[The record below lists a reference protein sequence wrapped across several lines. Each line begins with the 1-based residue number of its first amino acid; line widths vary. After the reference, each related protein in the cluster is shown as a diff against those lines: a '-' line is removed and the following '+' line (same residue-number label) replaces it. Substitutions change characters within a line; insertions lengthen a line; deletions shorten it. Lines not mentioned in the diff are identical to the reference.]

1 MSATH
6 EADTGRASYELHHLP
21 PHTEGLSDYVK
32 NPFSGWGGGAA
43 AGSSAGSFKPQR
55 RSRSRTR
62 VTVSGIP
69 GGGSRSSSR
78 QGYAPGHSS
87 SSHRGS
93 NLPPQVKN
101 AFAELRRHLG
111 ADSSDNASMS
121 SYNNSYTSHTSTDD
135 TEEETA
141 PPKRGKGDGPLR
153 AIQLSSIDSVDTGS
167 AFETIVPQ
175 TYRVQQPQ

>member
-21 PHTEGLSDYVK
+21 PHTDVPSFQDVRNYVS
-32 NPFSGWGGGAA
+32 SGWGGGAA
-43 AGSSAGSFKPQR
+43 AGSSAGSFKPSR
-55 RSRSRTR
+55 RGRSGSRLS
-62 VTVSGIP
+62 VSGIP

-78 QGYAPGHSS
+78 QRYGPSQSS
-87 SSHRGS
+87 SSHHGS
-93 NLPPQVKN
+93 NFPPQVQN

-111 ADSSDNASMS
+111 ADSSDNASNA
-121 SYNNSYTSHTSTDD
+121 SYRTDD
-135 TEEETA
+135 TAEETA
-141 PPKRGKGDGPLR
+141 PKKRGNGDGPLR
-153 AIQLSSIDSVDTGS
+153 ALRLDSIDSVDTGS